1 MITIV
6 TANKNG
12 GRCISALIDSL
23 NNQTS
28 RNFKWLVIDGDSND
42 NSLNIIREL
51 SNFEFKIVS
60 QQDFSIYHAL
70 NIALDHIETEY
81 YCVSGSDD
89 FFDSDFVLNF
99 ESIINENKYDLIFG
113 SIISNNVVIY
123 PFVKFQ
129 FLSPVN
135 ASHSIGTIIKKSL
148 HFKVGYYSKLYP
160 VLADKK
166 FVLDVLKF
174 SNNIFYTNIV
184 FGTYS
189 QDGFSS
195 LNSIDYLCDLL
206 KLQIKSGRNT
216 FIQTILFF
224 LRVVKVILKK

>member
-12 GRCISALIDSL
+12 GQFISALINSL

-28 RNFKWLVIDGDSND
+28 RNFKWLVIDGISTD
-42 NSLNIIREL
+42 NSLALIKET
-51 SNFEFKIVS
+51 SNFKFKIIS

-70 NIALDHIETEY
+70 NIAIDHIDTEY
-81 YCVSGSDD
+81 YCVSGCDD
-89 FFDSDFVLNF
+89 FFDIDFIKKAELIFNK
-99 ESIINENKYDLIFG
+99 NKYDLIFG
-113 SIISNNVVIY
+113 SVISNNKVISPILKY
-123 PFVKFQ
+123 Q

-148 HFKVGYYSKLYP
+148 HNDVGNYSKLYP

-166 FVLDVLKF
+166 FVIDVLNI
-174 SNNIFYTNIV
+174 SNNICYSDEV

-189 QDGFSS
+189 QEGFSS
-195 LNSIDYLCDLL
+195 LNSLDYLCDLL
-206 KLQIKSGRNT
+206 KLQIKSGRNI
-216 FIQTILFF
+216 FIQTALFF
-224 LRVVKVILKK
+224 LRAVKIAFKK

>member
-12 GRCISALIDSL
+12 GRDIGSLIHSL

-28 RNFKWLVIDGDSND
+28 RNFKWLVIDGVSSD
-42 NSLNIIREL
+42 NSLDLIRET
-51 SNFEFKIVS
+51 SNFEFKIIS

-70 NIALDHIETEY
+70 NIALDHIDTEY
-81 YCVSGSDD
+81 YCVSGCDD
-89 FFDSDFVLNF
+89 FFDVDFVFNF
-99 ESIINENKYDLIFG
+99 ESIINKKQYDLIFG
-113 SIISNNVVIY
+113 CITSNNMVIS
-123 PFVKFQ
+123 PLVKYQ

-148 HFKVGYYSKLYP
+148 HFDVGYYSKLYP

-166 FVLDVLKF
+166 FVLDVLKISKNILY
-174 SNNIFYTNIV
+174 SNNV

-189 QDGFSS
+189 QEGFSS

-206 KLQIKSGRNT
+206 KLQIKSGRNI

-224 LRVVKVILKK
+224 LRAIKVLLKK